1 MTDLLNNKIL
11 VVEDDIDNLEYFK
24 RLLLIKGADVIYA
37 KTGEEAIDIVKKD
50 DSIRL
55 VLMDI
60 LLPGMD
66 GLETTK
72 QLKKLN
78 PRLPII
84 AQTAYAMQ
92 NDKEKCINAGC
103 DDYVSK
109 PIDTNL
115 LILKM
120 KHLLQ
125 IYFS

>member
-1 MTDLLNNKIL
+1 MTDFLKNKIL
-11 VVEDDIDNLEYFK
+11 VVEDDSDNLEYFK

-66 GLETTK
+66 GFETTK
-72 QLKKLN
+72 QIKKLN
-78 PRLPII
+78 PKLPII

-92 NDKEKCINAGC
+92 NDKEKCIDAGC

-109 PIDTNL
+109 PVDSNL
-115 LILKM
+115 LLVKM
-120 KHLLQ
+120 KKLLQ
-125 IYFS
+125 IYSS

>member
-1 MTDLLNNKIL
+1 MTDFLKNKIL
-11 VVEDDIDNLEYFK
+11 VVEDDSDNLEYFK

-37 KTGEEAIDIVKKD
+37 KTGEDAIDIVKKD

-66 GLETTK
+66 GLETTR
-72 QLKKLN
+72 QLKKIN
-78 PRLPII
+78 PKLPII

-92 NDKEKCINAGC
+92 NDKEKCIEAGC

-109 PIDTNL
+109 PVDTNL
-115 LILKM
+115 LLHKM
-120 KHLLQ
+120 KKLLQ
-125 IYFS
+125 IYSS

>member
-24 RLLLIKGADVIYA
+24 RLLLIKGADVIYT

-50 DSIRL
+50 DSICL